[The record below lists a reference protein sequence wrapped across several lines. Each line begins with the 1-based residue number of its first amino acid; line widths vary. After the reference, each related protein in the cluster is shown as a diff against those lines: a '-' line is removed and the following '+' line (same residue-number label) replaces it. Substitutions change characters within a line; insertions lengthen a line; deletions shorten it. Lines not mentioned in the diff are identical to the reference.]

1 MVRFHKIG
9 PKDVGNPKTRSVF
22 KSKSAY
28 GRKFSIEDRG
38 GIKNPSNMLEQEDQ
52 RGMLAEL
59 EDKKAKLRQESFT
72 YKDRR
77 SQLNTEASKWA
88 AKRNDLNK
96 STKEL
101 IEKAQELKKLRDDN
115 NKNVADSK
123 KHRDEFNEKT
133 NALYAKIDEI
143 RKKYNL
149 TGDRS
154 IRDLRREIDHLE
166 FRQQTEVLSPDKEK
180 QLVDKI
186 AALHTEFR
194 SRKEQ
199 LEKNDELRKLLDEA
213 QGLRDEA
220 SKFHDEV
227 TKYAELAQ
235 EYHDQM
241 IATFKEADQTRA
253 EADAAHKEFVK
264 AQEAADEQHKEF
276 IRTQR
281 EVRDF
286 DKVIVGLK
294 KKSRDNKEDR
304 AKEVAKR
311 EAEEIMTHFRQG
323 EKLNTADLLR
333 LQRAGLV

>member
-1 MVRFHKIG
+1 V
-9 PKDVGNPKTRSVF
+9 
-22 KSKSAY
+22 
-28 GRKFSIEDRG
+28 
-38 GIKNPSNMLEQEDQ
+38 
-52 RGMLAEL
+52 AE
-59 EDKKAKLRQESFT
+59 A
-72 YKDRR
+72 
-77 SQLNTEASKWA
+77 
-88 AKRNDLNK
+88 
-96 STKEL
+96 
-101 IEKAQELKKLRDDN
+101 KKLRD
-115 NKNVADSK
+115 
-123 KHRDEFNEKT
+123 ELNEKT
-133 NALYAKIDEI
+133 NELYARIDEI
-143 RKKYNL
+143 RKKHNL
-149 TGDRS
+149 TGERS

-186 AALHTEFR
+186 ASLHSEFR

-199 LEKNDELRKLLDEA
+199 LEKNEELRKLLDEA
-213 QGLRDEA
+213 QSLREQA
-220 SKFHDEV
+220 SQNHEQV

-241 IATFKEADQTRA
+241 IAAFKEADQTRA

-286 DKVIVGLK
+286 EKVIMGLRK
-294 KKSRDNKEDR
+294 KNRDAKEDK
-304 AKEVAKR
+304 AKEMAKR
-311 EAEEIMTHFRQG
+311 EAEEIFTQFKAG